1 MQLEQFD
8 VVQIVRQDHVSY
20 LSAPQGA
27 AAKPD
32 GHWTI
37 TGFIGD
43 DALISKQDTVIR
55 IPVADIRPIAKY
67 DLDNFEKK
75 LRGTRGKKEHK

>member
-8 VVQIVRQDHVSY
+8 VVQIVKQDHVKY

-27 AAKPD
+27 ATKPD

-37 TGFIGD
+37 TGFVEG
-43 DALISKQDTVIR
+43 DALISKQDTIIR
-55 IPVADIRPIAKY
+55 IPVSDIRPVAKY
-67 DLDNFEKK
+67 DLENFEKK
-75 LRGTRGKKEHK
+75 LRGTRGKKDNQ